1 MKKVFWTSIVWIIL
15 ICGFTLY
22 MKWFNQ
28 NLAQKVTA
36 FIHPGEECPVLQ
48 CDVPVCEESEPTE
61 CECPACEVAE
71 CNCPAQMVT
80 DADVCTKVFDQLDK
94 IEKKLSGTA
103 TEKSEEELFE
113 EFKTWYE
120 SKE

>member
-15 ICGFTLY
+15 FWWFALY

-28 NLAQKVTA
+28 PLAKT
-36 FIHPGEECPVLQ
+36 
-48 CDVPVCEESEPTE
+48 
-61 CECPACEVAE
+61 
-71 CNCPAQMVT
+71 VT
-80 DADVCTKVFDQLDK
+80 DSDVCTKVFDQLDK
-94 IEKKLSGTA
+94 IEKKLSGTT
-103 TEKSEEELFE
+103 TEKSTEELYE